1 MRSDNADQF
10 VAVKYELYKLDG
22 TNILPYT
29 PPVEVVRPVIG
40 VFENAF
46 VVKVGI
52 DEPSK
57 YTDKR
62 L

>member
-1 MRSDNADQF
+1 MRADNTDQF

-22 TNILPYT
+22 TNILPYI
-29 PPVEVVRPVIG
+29 PPVEVVYPVIG
-40 VFENAF
+40 VEVNTFAA
-46 VVKVGI
+46 KDGT

-57 YTDKR
+57 YNDKR